1 MVWFNSDRAIYL
13 QMADRLCDDI
23 LIGTY
28 AEGDRVPSV
37 RDYSIALGVNTNTA
51 VKTYDY
57 LGREGVI
64 FNKRGMGYYVSPG
77 AKEKIL
83 QDRKATFVKDKVPTL
98 FKDMELLGIS
108 IDDLCSL
115 YQGYVDT
122 KALKQ
127 AKVQTAGLD
136 S

>member
-37 RDYSIALGVNTNTA
+37 RDYSVALGVNTNTA

-64 FNKRGMGYYVSPG
+64 FNKRGMGYFVSPG
-77 AKEKIL
+77 AKGKIL
-83 QDRKATFVKDKVPTL
+83 EERRATFVKDTVPTL
-98 FKDMELLGIS
+98 FKDMDLLGIS
-108 IDDLCSL
+108 IDELC
-115 YQGYVDT
+115 
-122 KALKQ
+122 ALHEEFVNKKS
-127 AKVQTAGLD
+127 ADKSICTE
-136 S
+136 

>member
-64 FNKRGMGYYVSPG
+64 FNRRGMGYFVSPG
-77 AKEKIL
+77 AKERIL
-83 QDRKATFVKDKVPTL
+83 EERRAVFIKDTMPTL
-98 FKDMELLGIS
+98 FKDMDLLGIS
-108 IDDLCSL
+108 MEELCGL
-115 YQGYVDT
+115 HKEFVN
-122 KALKQ
+122 
-127 AKVQTAGLD
+127 AKSAD
-136 S
+136 KPMCAE

>member
-1 MVWFNSDRAIYL
+1 
-13 QMADRLCDDI
+13 MADRLCDDI

-37 RDYSIALGVNTNTA
+37 RDYSVALGVNTNTA

-64 FNKRGMGYYVSPG
+64 FNKRGMGYFVSPG
-77 AKEKIL
+77 AKDKIL
-83 QDRKATFVKDKVPTL
+83 QERRAVFVKDTVPTI

-108 IDDLCSL
+108 IDDLLSL
-115 YQGYVDT
+115 HKDYVDSK
-122 KALKQ
+122 KANM
-127 AKVQTAGLD
+127 ANM
-136 S
+136 

>member
-1 MVWFNSDRAIYL
+1 MVRFNSDRAIYL

-37 RDYSIALGVNTNTA
+37 RDYSVALGVNTNTA

-64 FNKRGMGYYVSPG
+64 FNKRGMGYFVSPG
-77 AKEKIL
+77 AKDKIL
-83 QDRKATFVKDKVPTL
+83 QERRAVFVKDTVPTI

-108 IDDLCSL
+108 IDDLLSL
-115 YQGYVDT
+115 HKDYVD
-122 KALKQ
+122 
-127 AKVQTAGLD
+127 AKKVSMAKT
-136 S
+136 

>member
-1 MVWFNSDRAIYL
+1 
-13 QMADRLCDDI
+13 MADRLCDDI

-37 RDYSIALGVNTNTA
+37 RDYSVALGVNTNTA

-64 FNKRGMGYYVSPG
+64 FNKRGMGYFVSPG
-77 AKEKIL
+77 AKDKIL
-83 QDRKATFVKDKVPTL
+83 QERGAVFVKDTMPTL

-108 IDDLCSL
+108 IDELRSL
-115 YQGYVDT
+115 HKDYVDSK
-122 KALKQ
+122 KANM
-127 AKVQTAGLD
+127 ANM
-136 S
+136 

>member
-37 RDYSIALGVNTNTA
+37 RDYSVALGVNTNTA

-64 FNKRGMGYYVSPG
+64 FNKRGMGYFVSPG
-77 AKEKIL
+77 AKDKIL
-83 QDRKATFVKDKVPTL
+83 QERRAVFVKDTVPTI

-108 IDDLCSL
+108 IDDLLSL
-115 YQGYVDT
+115 HKDYVDSK
-122 KALKQ
+122 KANM
-127 AKVQTAGLD
+127 ANV
-136 S
+136 

>member
-1 MVWFNSDRAIYL
+1 MVRFNSDRAIYL

-37 RDYSIALGVNTNTA
+37 RDYSVALGVNTNTA

-64 FNKRGMGYYVSPG
+64 FNKRGMGYFVSPG
-77 AKEKIL
+77 AKDKIL
-83 QDRKATFVKDKVPTL
+83 QERRAVFVKDTMPTL

-108 IDDLCSL
+108 IDELRSL
-115 YQGYVDT
+115 HKDYVDSK
-122 KALKQ
+122 KANM
-127 AKVQTAGLD
+127 ANM
-136 S
+136 

>member
-1 MVWFNSDRAIYL
+1 MVRFNSDRAIYL

-37 RDYSIALGVNTNTA
+37 RDYSVALGVNTNTA

-64 FNKRGMGYYVSPG
+64 FNKRGMGYFVSPG
-77 AKEKIL
+77 AKDKIL
-83 QDRKATFVKDKVPTL
+83 QERRAVFVKDTMPTL

-108 IDDLCSL
+108 IDELRSL
-115 YQGYVDT
+115 HKDYVDSK
-122 KALKQ
+122 KANM
-127 AKVQTAGLD
+127 
-136 S
+136 

>member
-28 AEGDRVPSV
+28 VEGDRVPSV

-115 YQGYVDT
+115 YQDYVDA

-127 AKVQTAGLD
+127 AKMQTAGSD

>member
-1 MVWFNSDRAIYL
+1 
-13 QMADRLCDDI
+13 MADRLCDDI

-37 RDYSIALGVNTNTA
+37 RDYSVALGVNTNTA

-64 FNKRGMGYYVSPG
+64 FNKRGMGYFVSPG
-77 AKEKIL
+77 AKDKIL
-83 QDRKATFVKDKVPTL
+83 QERRAVFVKDTVPTL

-108 IDDLCSL
+108 IDELRILHKD
-115 YQGYVDT
+115 YVDS
-122 KALKQ
+122 K
-127 AKVQTAGLD
+127 KVNMANM
-136 S
+136 

>member
-1 MVWFNSDRAIYL
+1 MVRFNSDRAIYL

-37 RDYSIALGVNTNTA
+37 RDYSVALGVNTNTA

-64 FNKRGMGYYVSPG
+64 FNKRGMGYFVSPG
-77 AKEKIL
+77 AKDKIL
-83 QDRKATFVKDKVPTL
+83 QERRAVFVKDTVPTI

-108 IDDLCSL
+108 IDDLLSL
-115 YQGYVDT
+115 HKDYVDSK
-122 KALKQ
+122 KANM
-127 AKVQTAGLD
+127 ANV
-136 S
+136 

>member
-1 MVWFNSDRAIYL
+1 
-13 QMADRLCDDI
+13 MADRLCDDI

-64 FNKRGMGYYVSPG
+64 FNKRGMGYFVSPG
-77 AKEKIL
+77 AKERIL
-83 QDRKATFVKDKVPTL
+83 EERRAVFIKDTMPTL
-98 FKDMELLGIS
+98 FKDMDLLGIS
-108 IDDLCSL
+108 MEELCGL
-115 YQGYVDT
+115 HKEFVN
-122 KALKQ
+122 
-127 AKVQTAGLD
+127 AKSAD
-136 S
+136 KPMCAE

>member
-37 RDYSIALGVNTNTA
+37 RDYSVALGVNTNTA
-51 VKTYDY
+51 VKTYDH

-64 FNKRGMGYYVSPG
+64 FNKRGMGYFVSPG
-77 AKEKIL
+77 AKGKIL
-83 QDRKATFVKDKVPTL
+83 EERRATFVKDTVPTL
-98 FKDMELLGIS
+98 FKDMNLLGIS
-108 IDDLCSL
+108 IDELC
-115 YQGYVDT
+115 
-122 KALKQ
+122 ALHKEFVSEKSTDKSTC
-127 AKVQTAGLD
+127 AK
-136 S
+136 

>member
-37 RDYSIALGVNTNTA
+37 RDYSVALGVNTNTA

-64 FNKRGMGYYVSPG
+64 FNKRGMGYFVSPG
-77 AKEKIL
+77 AKDKIL
-83 QDRKATFVKDKVPTL
+83 QERRAVFVKDTMPTL

-108 IDDLCSL
+108 IDELRSL
-115 YQGYVDT
+115 HKDYVDSK
-122 KALKQ
+122 KANM
-127 AKVQTAGLD
+127 ANM
-136 S
+136 

>member
-1 MVWFNSDRAIYL
+1 MVRFNSDRAIYL

-37 RDYSIALGVNTNTA
+37 RDYSVALGVNTNTA

-64 FNKRGMGYYVSPG
+64 FNKRGMGYFVSPG
-77 AKEKIL
+77 AKDKIL
-83 QDRKATFVKDKVPTL
+83 QERRAVFVKDTMPTL

-108 IDDLCSL
+108 IDELRSL
-115 YQGYVDT
+115 HKDYVDSK
-122 KALKQ
+122 KANM
-127 AKVQTAGLD
+127 ANV
-136 S
+136 

>member
-37 RDYSIALGVNTNTA
+37 RDYSVALGVNTNTA

-64 FNKRGMGYYVSPG
+64 FNKRGMGYFVSPG
-77 AKEKIL
+77 AKGKIL
-83 QDRKATFVKDKVPTL
+83 EERRATFVKDTVPTL
-98 FKDMELLGIS
+98 FKDMDLLGIS
-108 IDDLCSL
+108 IDELC
-115 YQGYVDT
+115 
-122 KALKQ
+122 ALHEEFVNK
-127 AKVQTAGLD
+127 KSAGK
-136 S
+136 SICTE

>member
-1 MVWFNSDRAIYL
+1 MVRFNSDRAIYL

-37 RDYSIALGVNTNTA
+37 RDYSVALGVNTNTA

-64 FNKRGMGYYVSPG
+64 FNKRGMGYFVSPG
-77 AKEKIL
+77 AKDKIL
-83 QDRKATFVKDKVPTL
+83 QERRAVFVKDTVPTI

-108 IDDLCSL
+108 IDDLLSL
-115 YQGYVDT
+115 HKDYVDSK
-122 KALKQ
+122 KANM
-127 AKVQTAGLD
+127 ANM
-136 S
+136 

>member
-64 FNKRGMGYYVSPG
+64 FNKRGMGYFVSPG
-77 AKEKIL
+77 AKERIL
-83 QDRKATFVKDKVPTL
+83 EERRAVFIKDTMPTL
-98 FKDMELLGIS
+98 FKDMDLLGIS
-108 IDDLCSL
+108 MEELCGL
-115 YQGYVDT
+115 HKEFVN
-122 KALKQ
+122 
-127 AKVQTAGLD
+127 AKSAD
-136 S
+136 KPMCAE

>member
-37 RDYSIALGVNTNTA
+37 RDYSVALGVNTNTA

-64 FNKRGMGYYVSPG
+64 FNKRGMGYFVSPG
-77 AKEKIL
+77 AKGKIL
-83 QDRKATFVKDKVPTL
+83 EERRATFVKDTVPTL
-98 FKDMELLGIS
+98 FKDMDLLGIS
-108 IDDLCSL
+108 IDELC
-115 YQGYVDT
+115 
-122 KALKQ
+122 ALHEEFVNKKS
-127 AKVQTAGLD
+127 ADKSICTG
-136 S
+136 